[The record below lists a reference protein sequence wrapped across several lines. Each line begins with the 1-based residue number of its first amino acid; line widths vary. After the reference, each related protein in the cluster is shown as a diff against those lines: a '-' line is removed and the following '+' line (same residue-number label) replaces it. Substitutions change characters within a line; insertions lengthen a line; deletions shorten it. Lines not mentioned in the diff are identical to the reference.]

1 VLLKTLPLATD
12 GQSRWNE
19 DGTPEPA
26 QPARRYPTV
35 VQEPQAGSTDEPAL
49 NVFFR
54 WPTNEIWFQT
64 HSKFSSKL
72 WSAICMGVFW

>member
-1 VLLKTLPLATD
+1 
-12 GQSRWNE
+12 
-19 DGTPEPA
+19 
-26 QPARRYPTV
+26 